1 MSNTTL
7 LEISQMQDEAWI
19 NGDVHCIVDVQQ
31 PKMSKAG
38 KPFYPIKLT
47 DPDDASAPVI
57 STTVFQDP
65 SRFHGKVCVISG
77 KGNKKT
83 SYNGNA
89 QIAVGKNGFFK
100 IVGDAAPSTP
110 APVARG
116 AIAPAQNVPSGRVT
130 SPLSA
135 PSHIPSRP
143 LSTVNG
149 QSVGMAINNAN
160 LHLMHYNIALT
171 EESLWEAAKVF
182 LRISG
187 RFERGE
193 HMQQS
198 EQPVCRPQPGPGGSV
213 AMDEVGEVPF

>member
-7 LEISQMQDEAWI
+7 LEISTMADEAWI
-19 NGDVHCIVDVQQ
+19 NNDVHCIVDVQQ
-31 PKMSKAG
+31 PRMSKGG

-65 SRFHGKVCVISG
+65 SKFHGKVCVLSG

-83 SYNGNA
+83 SYNNNA

-100 IVGDAAPSTP
+100 IVGDAAPSAP
-110 APVARG
+110 APLPRQPQGVAASQQAPRP
-116 AIAPAQNVPSGRVT
+116 AAPA
-130 SPLSA
+130 PL
-135 PSHIPSRP
+135 PPNRP
-143 LSTVNG
+143 VSTVNG

-160 LHLMHYNIALT
+160 LHLMHYNIALNDDT
-171 EESLWEAAKVF
+171 LWDAAKIF
-182 LRISG
+182 LRVSG

-198 EQPVCRPQPGPGGSV
+198 EQPVKRPVPGPNGQV
-213 AMDEVGEVPF
+213 AESDFDEQVPF

>member
-7 LEISQMQDEAWI
+7 LEISTMPDEAWI
-19 NGDVHCIVDVQQ
+19 NSDVHCIVDVQQ
-31 PKMSKAG
+31 PRMSKAG

-57 STTVFQDP
+57 NTTVFQDP
-65 SRFHGKVCVISG
+65 SKFHGKVCVLSG

-83 SYNGNA
+83 SYNNNA

-116 AIAPAQNVPSGRVT
+116 AAASAPRPTAPAPIAATRAAT
-130 SPLSA
+130 M
-135 PSHIPSRP
+135 
-143 LSTVNG
+143 STVNG
-149 QSVGMAINNAN
+149 QTVGMAINNAN
-160 LHLMHYNIALT
+160 LHLMHHNIMLS

-182 LRISG
+182 LRVSG

-193 HMQQS
+193 HMQQA
-198 EQPVCRPQPGPGGSV
+198 EQLVRRPQPGPNGAVDTSGP
-213 AMDEVGEVPF
+213 DEDVPY